1 MCQINRGK
9 IIRDRLNKV
18 DEEKGMADERIYLK
32 K

>member
-18 DEEKGMADERIYLK
+18 DEERGVVDERIYFK

>member
-9 IIRDRLNKV
+9 IIMDKLNKV
-18 DEEKGMADERIYLK
+18 DEERGEVDERIYLK